1 MATVLLVEGD
11 DQVRVL
17 AESYLEEQ
25 GHEVLS
31 AGTAPG
37 ALALLDKTSRVDLL
51 ITDVDLKEE
60 IEQYAK
66 DHDAFN
72 APFMEGST
80 FTTVLSTL
88 KDERDLVFN
97 EDNRKIIVNVDEH
110 SNELDYLI
118 TKIEEQINHYGEIRM
133 GLNIYFKGIN

>member
-1 MATVLLVEGD
+1 MSDSPTKRDQLLQRFD
-11 DQVRVL
+11 FAQKQNL
-17 AESYLEEQ
+17 
-25 GHEVLS
+25 
-31 AGTAPG
+31 
-37 ALALLDKTSRVDLL
+37 
-51 ITDVDLKEE
+51 DLKDE

-66 DHDAFN
+66 DHNAFD

-80 FTTVLSTL
+80 FTTVLGTL

-97 EDNRKIIVNVDEH
+97 ADNRKIILSVDEH
-110 SNELDYLI
+110 SKELDYLI